1 MAGFL
6 GLSGV
11 CCACGWLHYFAN
23 VGNMVGVAVLLVGV
37 VGAGGWNG
45 GSPWATR
52 QGENEALNGVLNEVL
67 NGGWWRQKKG
77 CPKVPISYVFGG
89 GKNGQKWAKNGIFGL
104 FLAFLTL
111 FSCQKGHFWAKL

>member
-1 MAGFL
+1 MGVKCAVAGFL

-11 CCACGWLHYFAN
+11 CCACGWLHHFAN

-45 GSPWATR
+45 GSPCATR

-89 GKNGQKWAKNGIFGL
+89 GKNGQKWGWSDSWGDKWGDFFCKHRPL
-104 FLAFLTL
+104 
-111 FSCQKGHFWAKL
+111 

>member
-1 MAGFL
+1 MGVKCAVAGFL

-67 NGGWWRQKKG
+67 NGWCWRLKKRL
-77 CPKVPISYVFGG
+77 PRSAHFVAFRG
-89 GKNGQKWAKNGIFGL
+89 GKKWAKMGL
-104 FLAFLTL
+104 E
-111 FSCQKGHFWAKL
+111 